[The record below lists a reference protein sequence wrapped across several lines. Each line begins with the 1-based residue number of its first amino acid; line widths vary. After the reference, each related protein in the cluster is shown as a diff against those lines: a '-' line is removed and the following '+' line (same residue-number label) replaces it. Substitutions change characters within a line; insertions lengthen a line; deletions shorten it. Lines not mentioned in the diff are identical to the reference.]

1 MARFARKQRQKTFTK
16 IYPFSLFRILLSC
29 SNINILP
36 SCKTTL
42 NLLLALQNLAI
53 LYHTSMSKLN
63 DILFYLVQIK
73 LAGSN
78 IVNIVQIYDLYLFK
92 FLGYLIERYTL
103 YRAKHFILLF
113 PTHNSYNYF
122 LQTLAFCGKGHIIKE
137 MYVIL
142 KHNQTQ

>member
-16 IYPFSLFRILLSC
+16 IYPFLLFRILLSC

-63 DILFYLVQIK
+63 DIVQIK

-78 IVNIVQIYDLYLFK
+78 IVNIVQIYDLYFPQ
-92 FLGYLIERYTL
+92 FLVYLIERYNL